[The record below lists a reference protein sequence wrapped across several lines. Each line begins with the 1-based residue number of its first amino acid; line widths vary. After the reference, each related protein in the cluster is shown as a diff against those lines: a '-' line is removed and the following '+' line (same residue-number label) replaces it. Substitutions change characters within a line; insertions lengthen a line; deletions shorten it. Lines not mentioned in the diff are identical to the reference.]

1 MTAPSFTPF
10 TSTTLAAGER
20 PPRYEPSRIESGWRG
35 RWDAEKLFE
44 VADLG
49 ADVSKKYYV
58 LEMLPYPS
66 GRIHMGHVRNY
77 SIGDVLA
84 RFRRM
89 RGDHVLHPMGWDAF
103 GMPAENA
110 AIERGKHPAD
120 WTLQNIVAMKAQLQ
134 PLGFSYDWSREVT
147 TCEPEYY
154 RWEQLVFTR
163 MLEAGL
169 AYKKSAVANWCP
181 RCETVLANEQVEDG
195 GCWRC
200 GTEVVKRELDQWFL
214 RITSYADELLD
225 GTESLVGGWPDK
237 VLKMQ
242 RDWIGKSVGARVRFA
257 LEADAGTTSYLDVF
271 TTRPDTLYGVTFLTV
286 APEHALAR
294 DVAKRDAGVAAFL
307 EKSARLGE
315 RERGSEAAS
324 KEGVFT
330 GLHAAHP
337 LTGARVPIWIGSF
350 VLAGYGTGAVMGVPA
365 HDTRDFAFAR
375 GHGLPITVVI
385 QPDDHAPLDPAS
397 MTDAY
402 TGSGRMVA
410 SDDLSG
416 TPNEEGKTKVI
427 AKLAAAGLG
436 EATIRYRLRDW
447 LISRQRYWG
456 CPIPVVYGEDGVAL
470 PVPEGELPV
479 VLPRD
484 VKFTGQGGSPLARHE
499 AFIRARD
506 PRDPSKSARRETD
519 TFDTFWES
527 SWYFLRYTSP
537 HYDRGPVDPRVAAE
551 WMPVDQYIGGVE
563 HAVMHLL
570 YARFFHKVLI
580 DLGFLPKP
588 TPREPFT
595 RLLTQGMVTMQTRF
609 VRDAKGAPVW
619 LFPEDVD
626 ADGKCIAAGHEGAAV
641 ETGRVEKMSKSK
653 KNVVDPDAMVAKY
666 GADTVRVFMLFA
678 SPPEMELAWSDA
690 GIEGA
695 HRFLGRVFRL
705 IRDIALLS
713 AGEPG
718 TSADA
723 AAIRR
728 KIHQTVQRV
737 THDIEARR
745 QFNTAVAAMME
756 LVNELVPAT
765 AAAAERP
772 PAPGVLAALR
782 ESAELFV
789 HLLSPFAPHLADELW
804 ATLGGSGFLL
814 SRPWPAADADAA
826 REDDVEMAVQI
837 NGKMRGRIR
846 LARTAD
852 EATALDA
859 ARANAAVA
867 NHLAGRTPKKVVYV
881 AGRILNL
888 IV

>member
-1 MTAPSFTPF
+1 VAP
-10 TSTTLAAGER
+10 
-20 PPRYEPSRIESGWRG
+20 PPDADKRTRYEPSRIEPVWRA
-35 RWDAEKLFE
+35 RWEEANLFRVPDPRGE
-44 VADLG
+44 QTAR
-49 ADVSKKYYV
+49 KYYV

-84 RFRRM
+84 RFHRM

-120 WTLQNIVAMKAQLQ
+120 WTLRNIATMKAQLE
-134 PLGFSYDWSREVT
+134 PLGFSYDWSREIA

-163 MLEAGL
+163 MLQAGL

-195 GCWRC
+195 QCWRC
-200 GTEVVKRELDQWFL
+200 GADVVQRELDQWFL
-214 RITSYADELLD
+214 RITSYADELLE
-225 GTESLVGGWPDK
+225 GTQTLVGGWPEK

-242 RDWIGKSVGARVRFA
+242 RDWIGKSFGARVRFA
-257 LEADAGTTSYLDVF
+257 IDGDAGGFAHVDVF

-286 APEHALAR
+286 APEHGIAR
-294 DVAKRDAGVAAFL
+294 EAGKRDARVAAFL
-307 EKSARLGE
+307 EKAGRMAE
-315 RERGSEAAS
+315 RERGSETAS

-330 GLHAAHP
+330 GLYALHP
-337 LTGARVPIWIGSF
+337 LSGERVPIWTGSF
-350 VLAGYGTGAVMGVPA
+350 VLMGYGTGAVMGVPA

-375 GHGLPITVVI
+375 LHELPIRVVI
-385 QPDDHAPLDPAS
+385 QPDDQPPLDPTT
-397 MTDAY
+397 MLDAF
-402 TGSGRMVA
+402 TAPGRMVG
-410 SDDLSG
+410 SGDLTG
-416 TPNEEGKTKVI
+416 TPSEEGKTTVVG
-427 AKLAAAGLG
+427 KLTAAGLG
-436 EATIRYRLRDW
+436 EGTVSYRLRDW
-447 LISRQRYWG
+447 LVSRQRYWG
-456 CPIPVVYGEDGVAL
+456 CPIPVVYGEDGAAL
-470 PVPEGELPV
+470 AVPESELPV

-484 VKFTGQGGSPLARHE
+484 VRITGEGGSPLAHHE
-499 AFIRARD
+499 AFVRARD
-506 PRDPSKSARRETD
+506 PRNPSKPARRETD

-527 SWYFLRYTSP
+527 SWYFHRYTSP
-537 HYDRGPVDPRVAAE
+537 HYDRGPFDPEVAAR

-580 DLGFLPKP
+580 DLGFLPKT

-619 LFPEDVD
+619 LFREQVD
-626 ADGKCIAAGHEGAAV
+626 ADGKCLAEGYVGVPV
-641 ETGRVEKMSKSK
+641 ESGRVEKMSKSK

-678 SPPEMELAWSDA
+678 SPPETELAWSDA

-695 HRFLGRVFRL
+695 HRFLARVFRS
-705 IRDIALLS
+705 IRDIAALPKGELGGS
-713 AGEPG
+713 AE
-718 TSADA
+718 A
-723 AAIRR
+723 AALRR
-728 KIHQTVQRV
+728 RLHQTVRRV
-737 THDIEARR
+737 THDIAERR

-765 AAAAERP
+765 TSAAEGSA
-772 PAPGVLAALR
+772 APGVLAALR
-782 ESAELFV
+782 ESAEIFV
-789 HLLSPFAPHLADELW
+789 HLLSPFAPYLADELW
-804 ATLGGSGFLL
+804 ATLDGTTFLL
-814 SRPWPAADADAA
+814 KRPWPAVDEEAA
-826 REDDVEMAVQI
+826 REDDVEIAVQI
-837 NGKMRGRIR
+837 NGKVRARIR
-846 LARTAD
+846 IAKNAD
-852 EATALDA
+852 ESTAMEA
-859 ARANAAVA
+859 ARADSAVA
-867 NHLAGRTPKKVVYV
+867 GHLAGKAPRKVIYV
-881 AGRILNL
+881 AGRILNV

>member
-1 MTAPSFTPF
+1 MPTD
-10 TSTTLAAGER
+10 GER
-20 PPRYEPSRIESGWRG
+20 RARYEPHRIEPGWRE
-35 RWDAEKLFE
+35 RWGTEKLFE
-44 VADLG
+44 VADPG
-49 ADVSKKYYV
+49 AGASNKYYV

-77 SIGDVLA
+77 SIGDVIA

-89 RGDHVLHPMGWDAF
+89 RGDLVLHPMGWDAF

-110 AIERGKHPAD
+110 AIEQGRHPAD
-120 WTLQNIVAMKAQLQ
+120 WTFQNIATMKAQLS

-154 RWEQLVFTR
+154 RWEQLVFNR
-163 MLEAGL
+163 MLAAGL

-200 GTEVVKRELDQWFL
+200 GSEVVPRELEQWFS
-214 RITSYADELLD
+214 RITSYAEELLE
-225 GTESLVGGWPDK
+225 GTESLAGGWPDK

-242 RDWIGKSVGARVRFA
+242 RDWIGKSVGARVRFG
-257 LEADAGTTSYLDVF
+257 LEGAGARELEVF

-294 DVAKRDAGVAAFL
+294 EAAQHDASVAAFL
-307 EKSARLGE
+307 EQTSRLAE

-330 GLHAAHP
+330 GFHAAHP
-337 LTGARVPIWIGSF
+337 LTGARLPIWTAPF

-375 GHGLPITVVI
+375 AHGLTIRVVI
-385 QPDDHAPLDPAS
+385 QPEDHAPLDPES

-402 TGSGRMVA
+402 TGPGKMVA

-416 TPNEEGKTKVI
+416 TASDEGKAKVI
-427 AKLAAAGLG
+427 AKLAAAGHG
-436 EATIRYRLRDW
+436 EATVHYRLRDW

-456 CPIPVVYGEDGVAL
+456 CPIPVVYGEDGAAV
-470 PVPEGELPV
+470 PVPDHELPV

-484 VKFTGQGGSPLARHE
+484 VRFTGEGGSPLAHHE
-499 AFIRARD
+499 AFMRARD
-506 PRDPSKSARRETD
+506 PRDPSKPARRETD

-537 HYDRGPVDPRVAAE
+537 HYDRGPIDPRAAAE
-551 WMPVDQYIGGVE
+551 WMAVDQYIGGVE

-580 DLGFLPKP
+580 DLGFLDKH

-609 VRDAKGAPVW
+609 VRDPKGAPVW
-619 LFPEDVD
+619 LFPEQVD
-626 ADGKCIAAGHEGAAV
+626 AEGKCLAPGYEGLTV

-678 SPPEMELAWSDA
+678 SPPELELAWSDA

-695 HRFLGRVFRL
+695 SRFLGRVFRL
-705 IRDIALLS
+705 IRDIASLP

-718 TSADA
+718 TSDDA
-723 AAIRR
+723 AALRR
-728 KIHQTVQRV
+728 KLHQTVQRV
-737 THDIEARR
+737 THDIEERR
-745 QFNTAVAAMME
+745 QFNTAIAAMME

-765 AAAAERP
+765 AAAGERP
-772 PAPGVLAALR
+772 VAAGVLAALR
-782 ESAELFV
+782 ESAEIFV

-804 ATLGGSGFLL
+804 ATLGGRGFLL
-814 SRPWPAADADAA
+814 SRPWPALDELAV
-826 REDDVEMAVQI
+826 REDDVEIAVQI
-837 NGKMRGRIR
+837 NGKVRGRIR
-846 LARTAD
+846 IARTAD
-852 EATALDA
+852 EATALRA
-859 ARANAAVA
+859 ARADAAVA
-867 NHLAGRTPKKVVYV
+867 NRLAGTTPKKVVYV
-881 AGRILNL
+881 AGRILNV